1 MADHCYA
8 DCRYTECRYA
18 ECRVL
23 FTIMLSVVAPFKC
36 FPETN
41 TLAYFGAMTKSLM
54 ASSTTDRE
62 S

>member
-8 DCRYTECRYA
+8 DCRYA
-18 ECRVL
+18 EFRVL

-36 FPETN
+36 FLETN

-54 ASSTTDRE
+54 ASTATDRE